1 MFAAPRPKPSVGT
14 PAGRVQDQD
23 QDQDDEQEIVRSPSQ
38 PILVIASHPLNG
50 WIWFGEGLRGYDNWQ
65 RSAASDFK
73 QNGHENM
80 ASPLKL
86 VAATTPKSGAE
97 EKLLEIDLI
106 IPTRPDLK
114 ISSNPRVTTGVFDPK
129 IARP

>member
-23 QDQDDEQEIVRSPSQ
+23 QDQEDEQEFVRSPSQ

-65 RSAASDFK
+65 RCAASDFK
-73 QNGHENM
+73 QNEHGEM
-80 ASPLKL
+80 AIPLKS
-86 VAATTPKSGAE
+86 VAATTPKSRAE
-97 EKLLEIDLI
+97 EKLL
-106 IPTRPDLK
+106 
-114 ISSNPRVTTGVFDPK
+114 RV
-129 IARP
+129 I